1 MEDDEEN
8 VVSKITSNSLDDNGS
23 HLGFPQLKTCGDLEM
38 MRCAPNCRDLAVLDC
53 SWNAKDLR
61 ANLGGG
67 QGKIYLRPL
76 QMSLSKEP
84 LVQQSQS
91 EVKERCKMCNQ
102 VILVRRV
109 RGHLWSCM
117 EGLDTSDE
125 DGQVTEPGQFAQE
138 ESREFVISGQAPSSC
153 NSLMSLL
160 ASSEASLS
168 HTETETIASVPT
180 TLQTSSEE

>member
-1 MEDDEEN
+1 
-8 VVSKITSNSLDDNGS
+8 
-23 HLGFPQLKTCGDLEM
+23 
-38 MRCAPNCRDLAVLDC
+38 
-53 SWNAKDLR
+53 
-61 ANLGGG
+61 
-67 QGKIYLRPL
+67 
-76 QMSLSKEP
+76 
-84 LVQQSQS
+84 
-91 EVKERCKMCNQ
+91 MCNQ

-153 NSLMSLL
+153 NSLMSLP

-168 HTETETIASVPT
+168 HTKTETIASVPT
-180 TLQTSSEE
+180 TLQMSSEVIDLTVKDLSHG